1 MAMVILW
8 MHYINQIVDKKSNW
22 YVGFRQ
28 TVCGLVIFYVIKKKF
43 TLSPEKKNC
52 DLNNNEIVQF
62 SYLSFSFRSRNLKEL
77 MKNQRRHL

>member
-28 TVCGLVIFYVIKKKF
+28 TVCGLVIFSVIKIKF
-43 TLSPEKKNC
+43 TLSPEKK
-52 DLNNNEIVQF
+52 IAI
-62 SYLSFSFRSRNLKEL
+62 
-77 MKNQRRHL
+77 

>member
-28 TVCGLVIFYVIKKKF
+28 TVCGLVIFYIIKKKVY
-43 TLSPEKKNC
+43 LVSKKN
-52 DLNNNEIVQF
+52 L
-62 SYLSFSFRSRNLKEL
+62 LSK
-77 MKNQRRHL
+77 QQ

>member
-43 TLSPEKKNC
+43 TLSPEKKFA
-52 DLNNNEIVQF
+52 I
-62 SYLSFSFRSRNLKEL
+62 
-77 MKNQRRHL
+77 